1 MGNKNFEK
9 NGARRRGRTGRSSTR
24 RAEANKDG
32 MRNRTTAAGQ
42 GSSRL
47 LLTRL
52 LRDGLIW
59 NVFIATSATAG
70 APNVVR
76 LEFERSGPGH
86 DDVRYTR
93 PVEGPL
99 LDALHSGGSL
109 SRVDLEHE
117 LELAIREGAG
127 DADKPPTRA

>member
-1 MGNKNFEK
+1 MGKKNLG
-9 NGARRRGRTGRSSTR
+9 NGARRRGRTGQASTR
-24 RAEANKDG
+24 RAEVNKDG
-32 MRNRTTAAGQ
+32 MRSRTIAAGQ
-42 GSSRL
+42 GTSRL

-52 LRDGLIW
+52 LREGTVW

-86 DDVRYTR
+86 DEVRYTR
-93 PVEGPL
+93 RVKGPL
-99 LDALHSGGSL
+99 LEALHSGGSL

-127 DADKPPTRA
+127 DADKPPTSA

>member
-1 MGNKNFEK
+1 MGNKNFE
-9 NGARRRGRTGRSSTR
+9 NGARRRGRTGRASTR
-24 RAEANKDG
+24 RAEVNKDG
-32 MRNRTTAAGQ
+32 MRNRTIAAGQ

-52 LRDGLIW
+52 LREGTIW
-59 NVFIATSATAG
+59 TVFIATSAAAG
-70 APNVVR
+70 APTVIR
-76 LEFERSGPGH
+76 LEFERSGPGQ
-86 DDVRYTR
+86 DKVRYTR

-127 DADKPPTRA
+127 DADKPPTSA